1 MKKTLALLLLSIPAS
16 LPGQR
21 FASDF
26 RDKTMRIDYFHTGGM
41 GSEIVSVD
49 RIVSD
54 GPWPGSTT
62 HLLDSTGLGKYRFEV
77 QDSATGRP
85 LFSKG
90 LASIYGEWET
100 TDEAARTHK
109 TFSASLRFTGSLLMC
124 RLSALKP
131 AETLR
136 RYSTRA
142 LTPDS
147 S

>member
-1 MKKTLALLLLSIPAS
+1 MRQKLVICLLVWSSALGAQ
-16 LPGQR
+16 GTQR

-62 HLLDSTGLGKYRFEV
+62 HLLDSTNLGKYRFTV

-85 LFSKG
+85 
-90 LASIYGEWET
+90 
-100 TDEAARTHK
+100 
-109 TFSASLRFTGSLLMC
+109 M
-124 RLSALKP
+124 
-131 AETLR
+131 
-136 RYSTRA
+136 YSR
-142 LTPDS
+142 
-147 S
+147 